1 MVNENMVFKLA
12 PTGVG
17 SEISLS
23 SLEWGVITQIDGVKT
38 VKEIAGNLALTLEE
52 TYQIIASLRKKGL
65 IFFDHQVDVK
75 VEYVNEK
82 VLKKITDR
90 LMRYIG
96 PVAQYLINDVLTE
109 LNLTADK
116 LSKDRLPEFI
126 ELLSDEISDENKKI
140 KFQREMLNLIK
151 EVKK

>member
-1 MVNENMVFKLA
+1 MVNENMVFKLS

-17 SEISLS
+17 TEISLS

-52 TYQIIASLRKKGL
+52 TFQIIGSLRKKGL

-75 VEYVNEK
+75 VEYVNEAII
-82 VLKKITDR
+82 KKITEK

-96 PVAQYLINDVLTE
+96 PVAKYLINDTLVE

-116 LSKDRLPEFI
+116 LPVDRLPEFV
-126 ELLSDEISDENKKI
+126 EHLSDEISDEGKKI
-140 KFQREMLNLIK
+140 NFQREMLSLIK
-151 EVKK
+151 QMKK

>member
-1 MVNENMVFKLA
+1 MVFKLA

-17 SEISLS
+17 TEISLS

-38 VKEIAGNLALTLEE
+38 VKEIAGNLALTLDE
-52 TYQIIASLRKKGL
+52 TFQIISSLRKKGL

-75 VEYVNEK
+75 VEYVNEA
-82 VLKKITDR
+82 VLKKVTDK

-96 PVAQYLINDVLTE
+96 PVAQYLITDVLTE
-109 LNLTADK
+109 LNLTPDK
-116 LSKDRLPEFI
+116 LPKERLPEFI

-140 KFQREMLNLIK
+140 NFQREMLSLIK
-151 EVKK
+151 QMMK

>member
-1 MVNENMVFKLA
+1 
-12 PTGVG
+12 
-17 SEISLS
+17 
-23 SLEWGVITQIDGVKT
+23 
-38 VKEIAGNLALTLEE
+38 
-52 TYQIIASLRKKGL
+52 
-65 IFFDHQVDVK
+65 
-75 VEYVNEK
+75 
-82 VLKKITDR
+82 
-90 LMRYIG
+90 MRYIG